1 MDRIQDNVEVEQ
13 NGSISRP
20 VTETSRI
27 TGVRRTEIAQP
38 AYAGYPVGTEVRS
51 IDWQAVVASVCC
63 GLAITAMLTLLGMA
77 VGLIAGDE
85 STDTAGEIG
94 GILGAVGAW
103 TIVAMCIGA
112 FVGSVLGGRLA
123 RWLDRGSVGYHTL
136 TSWGLATLLTIAL
149 AALVSIGFAAGGNA
163 AANTAEATD
172 TTATTTGN
180 GDTPATPQPGTTDG
194 SEQGQTGT
202 DANSAEE
209 SANKAADT
217 LGGVGAAIGLSMLL
231 TLIASGAGW
240 WIGSR
245 KRLLDIEREPAPEVT
260 TA

>member
-1 MDRIQDNVEVEQ
+1 MDRIQDQVEVEQ

-27 TGVRRTEIAQP
+27 TGVRRTEGVEP
-38 AYAGYPVGTEVRS
+38 AYGVFPTRSEFKS
-51 IDWQAVVASVCC
+51 IDWQAIVASVCC
-63 GLAITAMLTLLGMA
+63 GLAITAMLTLLGIA
-77 VGLIAGDE
+77 VGLISGNE
-85 STDTAGEIG
+85 NTNTAGEIG

-103 TIVAMCIGA
+103 TVVAMCIGA

-149 AALVSIGFAAGGNA
+149 ASLVSIGFAAGGNA
-163 AANTAEATD
+163 AATSAEATD
-172 TTATTTGN
+172 ATAETADPN
-180 GDTPATPQPGTTDG
+180 ATPQPGATDG
-194 SEQGQTGT
+194 SEAGQTGT
-202 DANSAEE
+202 DEGSTSAAEASE
-209 SANKAADT
+209 NAADA
-217 LGGVGAAIGLSMLL
+217 LGGVGAAVGLSMLL
-231 TLIASGAGW
+231 TLLASGAGW

-245 KRLLDIEREPAPEVT
+245 KRLLDIEREPEPDVA